1 MKKNVT
7 YLEKGYLPC
16 VCTGHYLCFSCIS
29 VDKGTAAS
37 PVFCLL
43 THLLYWKRFQ
53 GRVASPRRPSSL
65 SWRMVCLLHYGG
77 KDDFQ
82 RGAACR
88 LPLPEAYPQ
97 TPLFLLAPFPLP
109 SVSVFPSKVIASFEF
124 LIPCTLSSLFCVFS
138 VFLSNGSI
146 YQCIN
151 NL

>member
-88 LPLPEAYPQ
+88 SLKHILRPLCFCSPPSPSLPSQSSRPKSLLPL
-97 TPLFLLAPFPLP
+97 
-109 SVSVFPSKVIASFEF
+109 
-124 LIPCTLSSLFCVFS
+124 SS
-138 VFLSNGSI
+138 
-146 YQCIN
+146 
-151 NL
+151 